1 MSVDR
6 RRLIEHAGAISRILR
21 NAQTELDEETWAALL
36 DQIATWIAQAHA
48 AMLDETWRRAE

>member
-21 NAQTELDEETWAALL
+21 YAQTELDEETWAALL
-36 DQIATWIAQAHA
+36 DQLASWIAQATA
-48 AMLDETWRRAE
+48 DKLDEAWRREA